1 MDSKSKVV
9 EYFKKNL
16 RKGYTEDSLKFAL
29 INQGYSRS
37 LIEGGLE
44 QLHRDLARQAPILRD
59 TPKIEHELINEYNLP
74 VETRKP
80 WWKRLFGL

>member
-1 MDSKSKVV
+1 MDMDSKSKVV

-29 INQGYSRS
+29 INQCYSRS

-44 QLHRDLARQAPILRD
+44 QLHRD
-59 TPKIEHELINEYNLP
+59 
-74 VETRKP
+74 
-80 WWKRLFGL
+80 